1 MTPEE
6 NELKLRHAVSNRL
19 KVPED
24 SPDLLKL
31 SLEQLEF
38 ITHPLDKSSFLEAC
52 PGSGKTEVVGLK
64 AAYELSDW
72 QDLFRGLAILT
83 FTRNAATEIKNR
95 VIKYAGVESAKHP
108 HFIGTFDSW
117 MHSYLL
123 QPFAPKLVGYTGKNG
138 DTSIRIIESVSN
150 AEFLSNYKTMY
161 TLDKKA
167 IPIKVNHFYFNSEN
181 KLESIEKY
189 IGPLLQKFYEDN
201 NTYLLKELREN
212 KIKFLKVGFA
222 TYQDAEFLC
231 QRILSQNS
239 QISCLLS
246 QRFPYIIIDECQD
259 LSKNQLALLGFI
271 LDQGTI
277 MHFVGDID
285 QAIYEFRKVDPTEM
299 KQFASDNQ
307 FICKPLT
314 NNFRSN
320 QVIVD
325 LCQKVAKQERKLQGY
340 EPTVVEPAAI
350 LWQYTD
356 DSFQILP
363 AEFKKLIKQRNLD
376 PRKCAI
382 VSRGKTTLHRLH
394 PQNESSSTAVELFAH
409 GLNCW
414 HGTSRNTEDI
424 SNAINQIGRSLSY
437 LAYNGK
443 GSHQKDFCPE
453 GIGGVEWRLLLR
465 DILFDA
471 SFLYPFHENGTQL
484 NWSQWV
490 VKLKK
495 FLEQNWKRLSFVQNS
510 WEQAS
515 SKVRAPSGMAKD
527 IVEQT
532 ICLVP
537 QTNALRTSTIHS
549 VKGETLDAVL
559 LVSHRDKR
567 SRGGHF
573 EHWLNP
579 DPGDEEFERFAY
591 VACSRPKHL
600 LVIATPVLTKSQ
612 LDALKDIGLEEQP
625 FPTSMNVLKDN
636 TE

>member
-1 MTPEE
+1 MLSEE
-6 NELKLRHAVSNRL
+6 NKLKLRRVVSQRL

-123 QPFAPKLVGYTGKNG
+123 QPFVPTLVDYEGKNE
-138 DTSIRIIESVSN
+138 DRSIRIVDPASQGG
-150 AEFLSNYKTMY
+150 FLSNYQTVQKGIT
-161 TLDKKA
+161 
-167 IPIKVNHFYFNSEN
+167 PIDVNKFYWNSNNE
-181 KLESIEKY
+181 LESIERYVAPVLEESYRIKNT
-189 IGPLLQKFYEDN
+189 ILLDQLKKNKKKFITD
-201 NTYLLKELREN
+201 
-212 KIKFLKVGFA
+212 GFA

-231 QRILSQNS
+231 QLVLRKKNHITH
-239 QISCLLS
+239 LLS
-246 QRFPYIIIDECQD
+246 RRFPYIIIDECQD

-271 LDQGTI
+271 LDQSTI

-285 QAIYEFRKVDPTEM
+285 QAIYEFRKVDPAEM
-299 KQFASDNQ
+299 KQFASDHH
-307 FICKPLT
+307 FICKALT

-325 LCQKVAKQERKLQGY
+325 LCQKIAKQERKLEGC
-340 EPTVVEPAAI
+340 EPIAKDPAAV
-350 LWQYTD
+350 LWQYTN

-363 AEFKKLIKQRNLD
+363 TEFKKLIEQRKLD
-376 PRKCAI
+376 PNKCAI
-382 VSRGKTTLHRLH
+382 VARGKTTLHRLH
-394 PQNESSSTAVELFAH
+394 PQNGSSSTAVELFAH

-424 SNAINQIGRSLSY
+424 SNAINQIGRCLSY

-443 GSHQKDFCPE
+443 GNHQKDFCPE
-453 GIGGVEWRLLLR
+453 EIGGVEWRLLLR

-495 FLEQNWKRLSFVQNS
+495 FLKQNWEQLPFVQNS

-515 SKVRAPSGMAKD
+515 TKVRAPSGMAKD
-527 IVEQT
+527 IVEHT

-567 SRGGHF
+567 SQGGHF

-579 DPGDEEFERFAY
+579 DPGEEEFKRFAY

-612 LDALKDIGLEEQP
+612 LDALKDIGLEEQT
-625 FPTSMNVLKDN
+625 FPSPDMHT
-636 TE
+636 